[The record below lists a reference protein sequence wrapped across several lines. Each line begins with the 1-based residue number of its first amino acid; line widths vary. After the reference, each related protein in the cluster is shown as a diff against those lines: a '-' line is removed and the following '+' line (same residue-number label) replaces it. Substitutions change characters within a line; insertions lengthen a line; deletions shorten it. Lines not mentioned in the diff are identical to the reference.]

1 MRSLLSI
8 VPLFA
13 VAACAGGQSEVSA
26 PQPGSVTRPADNN
39 RISCA
44 LGDGRPI
51 YETTAGECRANRGLV
66 LIRSGDRYVRPPQ

>member
-8 VPLFA
+8 VILF
-13 VAACAGGQSEVSA
+13 VVTACAGGQAEVSA
-26 PQPGSVTRPADNN
+26 PQPGSVTRPADND

-44 LGDGRPI
+44 LGDRRPI
-51 YETTAGECRANRGLV
+51 YETTAGDCRANRGFV